1 MRLEGFGV
9 EHLTETKGQSGRM
22 VHAWFPK
29 GRDLRII
36 TGLIVLQ
43 EKTPDAG
50 GDVPLR
56 LAFLPVLALRL

>member
-1 MRLEGFGV
+1 
-9 EHLTETKGQSGRM
+9 M
-22 VHAWFPK
+22 VSK